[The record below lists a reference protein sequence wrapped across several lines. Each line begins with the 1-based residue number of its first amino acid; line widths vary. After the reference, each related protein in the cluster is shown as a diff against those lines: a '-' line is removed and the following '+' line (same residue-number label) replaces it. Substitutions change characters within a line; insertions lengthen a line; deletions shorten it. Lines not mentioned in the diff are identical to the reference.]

1 MKSMRK
7 RLNVVLPKN
16 AKIRSGYTAKK
27 LRSCFKIKDKIKFHH
42 EHGLIEHFKC
52 LEDLCSNDYIN
63 EPGSQVIKR
72 VKDHNVKDR
81 SFHMLKYS
89 VEKNH
94 TEVTMNNFK
103 LIGRK
108 YRNNLRKR
116 KVAEALLKKQ
126 FSPFVNVQKQS
137 VVLKFLNYLSR

>member
-1 MKSMRK
+1 
-7 RLNVVLPKN
+7 
-16 AKIRSGYTAKK
+16 
-27 LRSCFKIKDKIKFHH
+27 
-42 EHGLIEHFKC
+42 
-52 LEDLCSNDYIN
+52 
-63 EPGSQVIKR
+63 
-72 VKDHNVKDR
+72 
-81 SFHMLKYS
+81 MLKYS

-126 FSPFVNVQKQS
+126 FSPIVNVQKQS
-137 VVLKFLNYLSR
+137 VVMKFLNYLS